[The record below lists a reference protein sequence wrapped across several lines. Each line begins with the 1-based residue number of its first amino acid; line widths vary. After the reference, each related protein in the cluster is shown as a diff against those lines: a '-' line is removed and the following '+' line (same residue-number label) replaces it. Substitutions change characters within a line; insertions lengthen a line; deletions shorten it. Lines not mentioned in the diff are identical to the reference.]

1 MFQWRMKLRV
11 ADEAFR
17 NGRLDEAGRLLCEAE
32 LRDFLPAKQ
41 LLARV
46 AAELAKRA
54 ERRIDEGQSSAG
66 WRDLED
72 ARHWGADAQRIST
85 LKQQLVDQRVRE
97 ATSYLAAGEPAAA
110 LARLEK
116 FISGGDTCRPVALVR
131 DAAGHVAAAQRLCRC
146 GEFARA
152 EAELSAA
159 ATLLPDVK
167 PLDDAHRACRV
178 KGAECRR
185 LSARLHEAM
194 TAERWTEALAVADEL
209 LELCCDYEP
218 ARDARRRAWAMV
230 GMRTCSV
237 RGADNGARLGNGR
250 PPVNL
255 RIKSMDDVV
264 PAPLAEA
271 AAKPAMQPGA
281 SISGKRFLLW
291 IDGVGGYLVCTADD
305 VVLGQPVRDSRV
317 DIPILGDVSRRHA
330 RIRRDGEGY
339 LIEPL
344 RGVRI
349 NGRPIERPTAL
360 ADGMQIDLGN
370 AVRLVFRRPHPLSR
384 TAVLTFLSHHRTQP
398 AADAI
403 LLMAESCVLGPT
415 AQSHVHCRDAASD
428 VVLYRQGDELWCRA
442 TGKMQVDGTPVS
454 ERARLAARSQVVG
467 EDFSLSVEPLEG

>member
-11 ADEAFR
+11 ADDAFR
-17 NGRLDEAGRLLCEAE
+17 NGRLEEAGRLLCEAE

-41 LLARV
+41 LLAQV

-54 ERRIDEGQSSAG
+54 ERRVDEGQSSAG
-66 WRDLED
+66 WRDLDD
-72 ARHWGADAQRIST
+72 ARRWGADVERVAA
-85 LKQQLVDQRVRE
+85 LKQRLIERRVQE

-116 FISGGDTCRPVALVR
+116 FAAESDATHAVRLVR
-131 DAAGHVAAAQRLCRC
+131 DAANHLLAAQRLCRC

-159 ATLLPDVK
+159 AALLPDVK
-167 PLDDAHRACRV
+167 ALDDAHRACRV

-185 LSARLHEAM
+185 LSARLHEVM

-237 RGADNGARLGNGR
+237 RAEHRPRVANGR
-250 PPVNL
+250 PPAML
-255 RIKSMDDVV
+255 RIKSMDEFA
-264 PAPLAEA
+264 PAPPPAPVPPA
-271 AAKPAMQPGA
+271 AAPPVAG
-281 SISGKRFLLW
+281 GGRFLLW
-291 IDGVGGYLVCTADD
+291 IDGVGGYLVCTADE
-305 VVLGQPVRDSRV
+305 VVLGQPVRDCRV

-330 RIRRDGEGY
+330 RIRRDGEDY

-344 RGVRI
+344 RGVRLD
-349 NGRPIERPTAL
+349 GRPIERPTAL
-360 ADGMQIDLGN
+360 ADGVRIDLGD
-370 AVRLVFRRPHPLSR
+370 AVRLQFRRPHPLSR

-403 LLMAESCVLGPT
+403 LLMAESCVLGPA
-415 AQSHVHCRDAASD
+415 AQSHVCCRDATTD
-428 VVLYRQGDELWCRA
+428 VVLYRQGGELWCRA
-442 TGKMQVDGTPVS
+442 TGTMQIDGAAVS
-454 ERARLAARSQVVG
+454 ARGKLAPRSQVVG